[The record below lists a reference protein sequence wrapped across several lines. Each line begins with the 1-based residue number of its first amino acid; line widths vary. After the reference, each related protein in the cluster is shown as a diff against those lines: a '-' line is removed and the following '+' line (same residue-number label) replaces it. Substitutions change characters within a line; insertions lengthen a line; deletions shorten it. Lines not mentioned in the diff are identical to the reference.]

1 MPPLFYM
8 QKANFGFAA
17 HHSFA
22 AVLKYI
28 LNKKKSVLKMNTDF
42 SSYKAH

>member
-28 LNKKKSVLKMNTDF
+28 LNKKIRAQNEHGFFFV
-42 SSYKAH
+42 

>member
-1 MPPLFYM
+1 MPPPFYM
-8 QKANFGFAA
+8 QKANSGFAA

-28 LNKKKSVLKMNTDF
+28 LNKKSVLKMNTDF
-42 SSYKAH
+42 SSYKDH